1 LLLAP
6 RELRPG
12 MVDALR
18 EPGKGGEH
26 TGERPV
32 VAAVEAGA
40 GGHDEVLAHGKVG
53 EDPAALGNVGD
64 ATARHLVGPGAGEV
78 APAHDDPARALRD
91 VAEQAA
97 DQGRLA
103 HAVATQ
109 QPDRATPPDAQV
121 DPVQHMAAAV

>member
-1 LLLAP
+1 P
-6 RELRPG
+6 P
-12 MVDALR
+12 
-18 EPGKGGEH
+18 
-26 TGERPV
+26 
-32 VAAVEAGA
+32 
-40 GGHDEVLAHGKVG
+40 
-53 EDPAALGNVGD
+53 ALGNLV
-64 ATARHLVGPGAGEV
+64 AAPWRHLVGPGAGEV

-121 DPVQHMAAAV
+121 DAVQHMAAAVPGVHVVRIEEGVGPRAHAGSPR